1 MSHSGPVRLI
11 SCAGV
16 GVVAL
21 VSGGGGGGSCG
32 GGRALLYTVL

>member
-21 VSGGGGGGSCG
+21 DSGGGGSCG